1 MENTS
6 KESIFLGKLELMLQK
21 FDDLDN
27 IYNELQ
33 VMIKE
38 NPSNQQKIDWELS
51 DYYHK
56 LEDSTNTDIEF
67 INIGKKI
74 QQARLIRSDYS
85 RVFEI
90 IKCYNEN
97 KNKLIWSA
105 QHDRDEFRKAIKYA
119 IKYLHEDYKYRVL
132 SEDDIKNLKKGDKS
146 NPKTITV
153 KVDEKIT
160 PEKVEECLAKG
171 MKNNDIAK
179 LFGITASY
187 LSHYKARHGINTR
200 KYKKRG

>member
-1 MENTS
+1 M
-6 KESIFLGKLELMLQK
+6 
-21 FDDLDN
+21 
-27 IYNELQ
+27 
-33 VMIKE
+33 
-38 NPSNQQKIDWELS
+38 
-51 DYYHK
+51 
-56 LEDSTNTDIEF
+56 
-67 INIGKKI
+67 
-74 QQARLIRSDYS
+74 
-85 RVFEI
+85 
-90 IKCYNEN
+90 
-97 KNKLIWSA
+97 
-105 QHDRDEFRKAIKYA
+105 
-119 IKYLHEDYKYRVL
+119 

>member
-1 MENTS
+1 
-6 KESIFLGKLELMLQK
+6 
-21 FDDLDN
+21 
-27 IYNELQ
+27 
-33 VMIKE
+33 MI
-38 NPSNQQKIDWELS
+38 I
-51 DYYHK
+51 HH
-56 LEDSTNTDIEF
+56 TNTDIEF

-132 SEDDIKNLKKGDKS
+132 SEDDIKIIDVEYDKY
-146 NPKTITV
+146 
-153 KVDEKIT
+153 
-160 PEKVEECLAKG
+160 EESFHGGKSEYCLDK
-171 MKNNDIAK
+171 
-179 LFGITASY
+179 
-187 LSHYKARHGINTR
+187 
-200 KYKKRG
+200 